1 MIFDNIKIAKTYFN
15 LDEKIKKGLE
25 FILNNDLN
33 SFKNGKY
40 EIDGEKITA
49 NIQEYD
55 TKTEGLFEAHRKYI
69 DIQYLINGF
78 EKQGIQ
84 DISALNK
91 TTEYDAEKD
100 VQFFEGEGSY
110 VSMKE
115 GYFTIFYP
123 QDGHKPCITDRI
135 QTHVKKVVIKI
146 LI

>member
-1 MIFDNIKIAKTYFN
+1 MIFDNIKNAKTYFN

-69 DIQYLINGF
+69 DIRYLINGF

-123 QDGHKPCITDRI
+123 QDGHTPCITDRI

-146 LI
+146 LT

>member
-1 MIFDNIKIAKTYFN
+1 MIFDNIKNAKTYFN

-25 FILNNDLN
+25 FILNNDLK

-55 TKTEGLFEAHRKYI
+55 TKSEGLFEAHRKYI
-69 DIQYLINGF
+69 DIQYVISGF
-78 EKQGIQ
+78 EKQGIKE
-84 DISALNK
+84 ISELTKN
-91 TTEYDAEKD
+91 TEYDEEKD
-100 VQFFEGEGSY
+100 VQFFNGEGSF
-110 VSMKE
+110 VSVPAR
-115 GYFTIFYP
+115 YFTIFYP
-123 QDGHKPCITDRI
+123 QDGHKPCITDKT

>member
-1 MIFDNIKIAKTYFN
+1 MIFDNIKNAKTYFN

-25 FILNNDLN
+25 FIINNDLN

-78 EKQGIQ
+78 EKQGIK
-84 DISALNK
+84 DISELTKN
-91 TTEYDAEKD
+91 TEYDKEKD
-100 VQFFEGEGSY
+100 VQFFDGEGSF
-110 VSMKE
+110 VSVPA

-123 QDGHKPCITDRI
+123 QDGHKPCITDKT
-135 QTHVKKVVIKI
+135 QSHVKKVVIKI